1 VSIIELELDGQIMAH
16 QILPPYLADIL
27 IHITDFHID
36 MFVEVIVDSG
46 KYPILIE
53 PGMYRADPDELLM
66 GLFYPLKL
74 NSGFKLQPTG
84 MIRSL

>member
-1 VSIIELELDGQIMAH
+1 
-16 QILPPYLADIL
+16 
-27 IHITDFHID
+27 